1 MRIAAI
7 AVTLALIGPSYVWA
21 ESLGEVAAREREKKK
36 GKPAGKV
43 ITEQDLGKRHGKG
56 GNYNNPDEAT
66 ALPPDTTEPA
76 TGETPASTAA
86 AAAPVDPNKPKE
98 KTTDELRA
106 DAQTDWSKRRDAK
119 NAEITQIQSQI
130 SELEG
135 ARTYAD
141 PVAQARL
148 QKLKDELAAAQAA
161 LNGLEVERRRNGFAG
176 R

>member
-1 MRIAAI
+1 MRIAAV

-56 GNYNNPDEAT
+56 GNYNNPDDAT
-66 ALPPDTTEPA
+66 AAPPDTTEPA
-76 TGETPASTAA
+76 TGETPAT
-86 AAAPVDPNKPKE
+86 VDPNKPKE
-98 KTTDELRA
+98 KTPDELRSE
-106 DAQTDWSKRRDAK
+106 AQSDWRKRRDAK
-119 NAEITQIQSQI
+119 NAEITQLQTQI
-130 SELEG
+130 SQLES

-141 PVAQARL
+141 PTAQTRL
-148 QKLKDELAAAQAA
+148 QKLKDDLTTAQGA
-161 LNGLEVERRRNGFAG
+161 LSGLEDERRRNGY

>member
-76 TGETPASTAA
+76 TGETPASAA
-86 AAAPVDPNKPKE
+86 AVDPNKPKE

-106 DAQTDWSKRRDAK
+106 EAQTEWRKKRDAK

-130 SELEG
+130 SQLES

-141 PVAQARL
+141 PTAQARL
-148 QKLKDELAAAQAA
+148 QKLKDDLTTAQAA
-161 LNGLEVERRRNGFAG
+161 LSGLEDERRRNGY
-176 R
+176 RP